1 MILNIF
7 SCFDF
12 HKFYQSDSAK
22 RNEQIVEI
30 NTNDFHMND
39 HADELDD
46 KHDDE
51 MQDFDDDFDETEE
64 DKENIQAKKHICSKD
79 IIIKK
84 VLYLANI
91 YEFEFYV
98 YHSPKLTI
106 FFFGKTYL

>member
-1 MILNIF
+1 
-7 SCFDF
+7 
-12 HKFYQSDSAK
+12 
-22 RNEQIVEI
+22 
-30 NTNDFHMND
+30 MND

-106 FFFGKTYL
+106 FFFGKTYLYKLYSSTNRRKF